1 MAALITVRFYFRVLS
16 AKVNN
21 YWNDWIKE
29 NLNNIDN
36 RIFRFYEKIINPT
49 VPVTKDGWADF
60 AKINSRKWTVR
71 QDRYQRD
78 EIIDDATTESLSNCL
93 FDSYSRSFD
102 DEEREEFILP
112 NDMAEDYKVYEDI
125 AEEETNG
132 IIIINTTTEEDDPE
146 DKTLVPEDAQDD
158 NYVFLAPSSQDVR
171 FLKERE

>member
-1 MAALITVRFYFRVLS
+1 MRRRLSKRKASIT
-16 AKVNN
+16 
-21 YWNDWIKE
+21 E

-112 NDMAEDYKVYEDI
+112 NDMAEDYKIYEDI